1 MKFALFRS
9 NAFVRNAR
17 KIVKKQPQLAQN
29 IKDTLDLLCTDPFQ
43 PRLRAHKLKG
53 ELKDSYGYSAGY
65 DLRIIFKF
73 VQYEQTQAIL
83 LQSIGTYDEVY

>member
-1 MKFALFRS
+1 MKFMLLQS
-9 NAFVRNAR
+9 NVFVRNAR

-43 PRLRAHKLKG
+43 PRLRTHKLKG
-53 ELKDSYGYSAGY
+53 ELKDSYACSAGY

-73 VQYEQTQAIL
+73 VQ
-83 LQSIGTYDEVY
+83 